1 MFMKNR
7 LIAIVV
13 AGVILFAWQFLSWS
27 MLNIHSGE
35 MQYTENQD
43 AIMETLSTNISAE
56 GTYFVP
62 QPVPSSS
69 KEEQEA
75 YYKEMTGQPWATVTY
90 HKSMSADMTMN
101 MIRGFLVDLVAAF
114 LLIWLLGKIESL
126 TFGTALLG
134 SLGVGF
140 IGYLTIPY
148 MNAIWF
154 EGNSWGYLMDTIA
167 QWGITGVWLGWWM
180 TRK

>member
-1 MFMKNR
+1 MKNR
-7 LIAIVV
+7 LIATVV
-13 AGVILFAWQFLSWS
+13 AGIILFVWQFLSWQALKLHAS
-27 MLNIHSGE
+27 E

-43 AIMETLSTNISAE
+43 AIMETLSANISAE
-56 GTYFVP
+56 GTYYVP
-62 QPVPSSS
+62 QPVPGSSS
-69 KEEQEA
+69 EEQKT
-75 YYKEMTGQPWATVTY
+75 YYENELIGQPWATVTY
-90 HKSMSADMTMN
+90 HKSMGADMTMN

-126 TFGTALLG
+126 TFSTALLA

-148 MNAIWF
+148 MNTIWF
-154 EGNSWGYLMDTIA
+154 ESNSWGYLMDAIA